1 MRPKW
6 YAHLREGHLVTC
18 NCCPWLYN
26 HTCTSGGRGGGR
38 GCTQFS
44 LCCELYLTHHRA
56 QV

>member
-26 HTCTSGGRGGGR
+26 HTCTSGGRGGGV
-38 GCTQFS
+38 GAPNFLSAVNCI
-44 LCCELYLTHHRA
+44 
-56 QV
+56 